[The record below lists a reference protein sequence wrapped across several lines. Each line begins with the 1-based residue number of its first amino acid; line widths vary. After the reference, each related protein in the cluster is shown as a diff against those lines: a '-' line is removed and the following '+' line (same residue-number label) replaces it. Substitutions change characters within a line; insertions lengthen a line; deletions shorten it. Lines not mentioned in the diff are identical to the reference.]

1 MRHEYIAR
9 REDSLL
15 LIIDLQE
22 AMLKAIPACE
32 VVLGKAGQLIEAA
45 QVLGVPI
52 AVTEQY
58 KKGLG
63 GTHPQILQKIEAP
76 NIFCKEHFSA
86 CLESSFLPAMDS
98 LYKRQVIVAGTET
111 HVCVLQTCLDM
122 IKAGFQV
129 HLAADAVASRR
140 VENRDA
146 AISQLRQA
154 GAVISSVEM
163 VIFEWA
169 ERANTEEFR
178 KVLPIVR

>member
-9 REDSLL
+9 RENSLL

-22 AMLKAIPACE
+22 AMLKVIPACE
-32 VVLGKAGQLIEAA
+32 AVLGKTEQLIEAA

-52 AVTEQY
+52 VVTEQY

-63 GTHPQILQKIEAP
+63 GTHPQVLEKIEAP
-76 NIFCKEHFSA
+76 NIFPKEHFSA
-86 CLESSFLPAMDS
+86 CLESGFLPAIDS
-98 LYKRQVIVAGTET
+98 LHKKQVVVAGTEA

-122 IKAGFQV
+122 IQAGFQV

-140 VENRDA
+140 VENKDT
-146 AISQLRQA
+146 AISQMQQA
-154 GAVISSVEM
+154 GVVISSAEI

>member
-9 REDSLL
+9 REDTLL

-22 AMLKAIPACE
+22 AMLKAIPDCE
-32 VVLGKAGQLIEAA
+32 VVLGKTVQLIEAA
-45 QVLGVPI
+45 LVLGVPI
-52 AVTEQY
+52 VVTEQY

-63 GTHPQILQKIEAP
+63 GTHPQVLEKIEAP

-86 CLESSFLPAMDS
+86 CLEPGFLPAIDS
-98 LYKRQVIVAGTET
+98 FHKKQVVVAGTEA

-122 IKAGFQV
+122 ILAGFQV

-140 VENRDA
+140 VENKDT
-146 AISQLRQA
+146 AIFQMQQA
-154 GAVISSVEM
+154 GAVISSAEI

-169 ERANTEEFR
+169 ERANTDEFR

>member
-32 VVLGKAGQLIEAA
+32 AVLGKTEQLIEAA

-52 AVTEQY
+52 VVTEQY

-63 GTHPQILQKIEAP
+63 GTHPQVLEKIEAP
-76 NIFCKEHFSA
+76 NIFSKEHFSA
-86 CLESSFLPAMDS
+86 CLEADFLPAIDS
-98 LYKRQVIVAGTET
+98 LPKRQVIVAGTET

-122 IKAGFQV
+122 IQAGFQV

-140 VENRDA
+140 VENRDT

-154 GAVISSVEM
+154 GAVISSAEI

-169 ERANTEEFR
+169 ERANTDEFR
-178 KVLPIVR
+178 KILPIVR